1 MPLTNT
7 PWGEMRQARSAQ
19 HTPGNV
25 PRPPRPSYLPPAPPQ
40 CSASPLPPVVSTI
53 GKSETSV
60 VYDRIISPDPD
71 IPNPNLT
78 NPNLLTPPSTITA
91 NGHVAI
97 TTNNNMHE
105 YDDLHTNEENLD
117 MGKHFA

>member
-53 GKSETSV
+53 GKSETAV
-60 VYDRIISPDPD
+60 VYDRIILPDPD
-71 IPNPNLT
+71 IPNPNL
-78 NPNLLTPPSTITA
+78 LHVPPTITA
-91 NGHVAI
+91 NGHVT
-97 TTNNNMHE
+97 TTNNNLHE
-105 YDDLHTNEENLD
+105 ND
-117 MGKHFA
+117 